1 MEKRHAAGLRLIE
14 NILEDKN
21 WNILLENNISDSD
34 FLGDAAEVL
43 KHVRDYFTN
52 YSQFPDKEIV
62 EEETLI
68 TFPKKVPLEHAL
80 KSFKNYQLSKKL
92 SEINHESNK
101 YLVRGDAESAY
112 SYTLSN
118 ILDISPPS
126 KIKGFKETAQ
136 ERFENY
142 KKKKMEGVKGIV
154 PPWPSL
160 AEAIVAWERG
170 TLNAILGVS
179 GTGKCVEESTLVTT
193 GDGSRRTIKEVVENR
208 LDIFS
213 IDPETGE
220 FEQKTPTDWFYSGEK
235 DCFEIVY
242 KSKDKLVVSGEHP
255 ILTSRGWIKTSDLKI
270 GEIVARVGRLPEPK
284 VTRDWDEDEITLFA
298 AMMADGCM
306 TRSEELTYTK
316 EDPKLV
322 QLMKEICERLGIAFY
337 KRPSQENTYTWTL
350 GKEKAWEILRKYGGE
365 VGKSNSKSLKPEFFN
380 LPNAAIKR
388 FISVFWSHD
397 GDVYVRNGRLQLTM
411 GLSSKLL
418 IDGIRQCL
426 LRLGIFTTQSEGVTN
441 FKTMKYKLNLPVSEA
456 TKFDRDIPLLRTF
469 DKDYLVSDKSDVR
482 RSENKSILID
492 SENVFWDRCSQINL
506 VGKKRTYDLS
516 VADTHSF
523 EAGYTHVHNSW
534 SAAVASYFAAFE
546 QNAQVLLV
554 TMENSKE
561 SMESRLDALY
571 TRIPFG
577 DMRQGWVDLRHEH
590 RWQQYIQEMPE
601 KQGDIIV
608 VSGKKVRTVADIV
621 QLSNSYNP
629 SFVVV
634 DGAYKLTGQG
644 KEMWE
649 KSSNVLEALHHAAEM
664 SKAAWLATSQLNPAA
679 EKAKGGIETA
689 YNARGNKNWV
699 TDPATVMT
707 LTQNPDQRILN
718 HVECR
723 IAKIRE
729 AGDVADMTMT
739 FLMLQDR
746 TSMRFEEVVDEYLN
760 EDILNSI
767 ID

>member
-1 MEKRHAAGLRLIE
+1 MEKHHAAGLRLIE

-21 WNILLENNISDSD
+21 WNVLLENNISDSD
-34 FLGDAAEVL
+34 FLGDAAIVL
-43 KHVRDYFTN
+43 KYVRDYFTN

-68 TFPKKVPLEHAL
+68 TFPKKVPLEHSL

-92 SEINHESNK
+92 SEVTQETSK

-112 SYTLSN
+112 SYILSN
-118 ILDISPPS
+118 ILEISPPS

-179 GTGKCVEESTLVTT
+179 GTGK
-193 GDGSRRTIKEVVENR
+193 
-208 LDIFS
+208 
-213 IDPETGE
+213 
-220 FEQKTPTDWFYSGEK
+220 
-235 DCFEIVY
+235 
-242 KSKDKLVVSGEHP
+242 
-255 ILTSRGWIKTSDLKI
+255 
-270 GEIVARVGRLPEPK
+270 
-284 VTRDWDEDEITLFA
+284 
-298 AMMADGCM
+298 
-306 TRSEELTYTK
+306 
-316 EDPKLV
+316 
-322 QLMKEICERLGIAFY
+322 
-337 KRPSQENTYTWTL
+337 
-350 GKEKAWEILRKYGGE
+350 
-365 VGKSNSKSLKPEFFN
+365 
-380 LPNAAIKR
+380 
-388 FISVFWSHD
+388 
-397 GDVYVRNGRLQLTM
+397 
-411 GLSSKLL
+411 
-418 IDGIRQCL
+418 
-426 LRLGIFTTQSEGVTN
+426 
-441 FKTMKYKLNLPVSEA
+441 
-456 TKFDRDIPLLRTF
+456 
-469 DKDYLVSDKSDVR
+469 
-482 RSENKSILID
+482 
-492 SENVFWDRCSQINL
+492 
-506 VGKKRTYDLS
+506 
-516 VADTHSF
+516 
-523 EAGYTHVHNSW
+523 SW

-571 TRIPFG
+571 TKIPFG
-577 DMRQGWVDLRHEH
+577 DMRQGWVDLRHEQ
-590 RWQQYIQEMPE
+590 RWQQHIQEMPE

-649 KSSNVLEALHHAAEM
+649 KSSNVLESLHHAAEM

-679 EKAKGGIETA
+679 EKAKGGMETA

-707 LTQNPDQRILN
+707 LTQTPDQRILN

-729 AGDVADMTMT
+729 AGDVADMNMT

-746 TSMRFEEVVDEYLN
+746 TAMRFEEVIDEYLN

-767 ID
+767 IS